1 MASQGSILGDIAG
14 NLIAA
19 AVMII
24 LAVLSFFV
32 TVFVVDAGASLA
44 GYDNNEYVVQSAA
57 ILAGAAIIAGGIA
70 PVGAL
75 SGLGGD
81 DRRDPLE

>member
-1 MASQGSILGDIAG
+1 MAEQGSILGDIAA

-19 AVMII
+19 ALMIV

-32 TVFVVDAGASLA
+32 TVFIVDAGANLA
-44 GYDNNEYVVQSAA
+44 GYNNNQYVVQSAA
-57 ILAGAAIIAGGIA
+57 ILAGSAIIAGGIA

-75 SGLGGD
+75 SGIGTD

>member
-1 MASQGSILGDIAG
+1 MAEQGSIVGDIAG

-19 AVMII
+19 ALMIF

-44 GYDNNEYVVQSAA
+44 GYDNNPYVVQSAA
-57 ILAGAAIIAGGIA
+57 ILAGSAIIAGGIA
-70 PVGAL
+70 PIGAL
-75 SGLGGD
+75 SGMGSD